1 MYVYRYVFTI
11 LQKYL
16 YGHGLLEHFDSHPMQ
31 KTLLHENPDLS
42 NQGCRGRDHMV
53 VVTGAIVVVIIW

>member
-42 NQGCRGRDHMV
+42 NQGCRDHMV